1 MSTGSVAVGEALMAA
16 RDVTKMYDGFAAVN
30 HVDLDIQAGEIHA
43 LIGPNG
49 AGKSTFLNMLGGQLL
64 PTSGEVFFEGQP
76 LGASKPNQRA
86 LLGVG
91 RSFQLTSIVPGF
103 TCLEN
108 VIIAVQARRG
118 LARLLRLDSRA
129 EDVAFAREQLA
140 LVGLD
145 DAAAVPAEVLAHGNQ
160 RQLEIAMALGAKPR
174 VLLLD
179 EPSSGMSGHE
189 RAALPELL
197 RKIAGYATIV
207 MAEHDVHLVRT
218 VATRVTAFS
227 EGAKIADG
235 PADEVFGN
243 PDVQRVFLRGV
254 RDV

>member
-1 MSTGSVAVGEALMAA
+1 MSSGSAAVSQALMAA
-16 RDVTKMYDGFAAVN
+16 RDVTKMYGGFAAVN
-30 HVDLDIQAGEIHA
+30 HVDLEIERGSIHA

-64 PTSGEVFFEGQP
+64 PTSGEIFLEGQP
-76 LGASKPNQRA
+76 LGASRPSQRA
-86 LLGVG
+86 LMGIG

-108 VIIAVQARRG
+108 VVIAVQARRR
-118 LARLLRLDSRA
+118 LTRLLRLDSRP
-129 EDVAFAREQLA
+129 EDVEFAREQLA
-140 LVGLD
+140 LVGLS
-145 DAAAVPAEVLAHGNQ
+145 DAAAVPAELLAHGNQ

-189 RAALPELL
+189 RGALPELL
-197 RKIAGYATIV
+197 RKLASQATIV

-235 PADEVFGN
+235 SAEEVFGN
-243 PDVQRVFLRGV
+243 PEVQRVFLRGV